1 MFTLL
6 TKFFLQQKTHM
17 MVESTSTIL
26 IEYLV
31 FKKLQVR
38 TLKHIY
44 NLDMHY
50 FIETL
55 HLQISNA
62 TARCGAKEYRINH
75 EIYQITGY
83 TTR

>member
-1 MFTLL
+1 MYTLL
-6 TKFFLQQKTHM
+6 TKFFLQHKTHI

-31 FKKLQVR
+31 FKKMQVR
-38 TLKHIY
+38 TLKHIN

-55 HLQISNA
+55 HLKIS
-62 TARCGAKEYRINH
+62 RCGAKEYRINH

>member
-1 MFTLL
+1 
-6 TKFFLQQKTHM
+6 
-17 MVESTSTIL
+17 
-26 IEYLV
+26 
-31 FKKLQVR
+31 
-38 TLKHIY
+38 
-44 NLDMHY
+44 MHY